1 MIKTSLQFLFAL
13 LFSSL
18 CFCQPQ
24 GKIMFSYDEAG
35 NQTSRFYILISN
47 RSSNAANTD
56 VKKLKDD
63 DLFTSDVS
71 EKIKYFPNP
80 VKEELFVQWTN
91 DAEKSVQTITLYNSA
106 GMQLQVFKISETE
119 NTSTIN
125 FKDLPSGFY
134 SVELFYTN
142 GDQKNLK
149 VIKQ

>member
-1 MIKTSLQFLFAL
+1 MIKTNSQVLFAL

-18 CFCQPQ
+18 CFCQPE
-24 GKIMFSYDEAG
+24 GKIRFNYDEAG

-47 RSSNAANTD
+47 RTSSAINATA
-56 VKKLKDD
+56 KKINDI
-63 DLFTSDVS
+63 DLYTSDIS

-91 DAEKSVQTITLYNSA
+91 DAEKSVEKVILYNSA
-106 GMQLQVFKISETE
+106 GQQLQAFKMTFSE
-119 NTSTIN
+119 NTSTIS
-125 FKDLPSGFY
+125 FKDLPSGFF

-142 GDQKNLK
+142 GELKNLK